1 MFPARIEL
9 AHLVPETSALSTEL
23 RELLF
28 NHNINDDCC
37 EVCYFLW
44 GGRPI
49 VAASVERE
57 HGDRKGSPLLY
68 TEEQWLVYSSGGPC
82 ARHAKK

>member
-1 MFPARIEL
+1 
-9 AHLVPETSALSTEL
+9 
-23 RELLF
+23 
-28 NHNINDDCC
+28 
-37 EVCYFLW
+37 VCYFLW